1 MQRAHLVHV
10 DHARAVEHALA
21 RRSLF
26 VAILAH
32 LNTWLRRDRYHQI
45 HPRTDNRLHD
55 LLVEGDRAW
64 WRTRRISSRQH
75 RCRRRRRDGHCAA
88 QSGQRGQAPGERAG
102 CKRAG
107 VLQVGRELFPERG
120 EGCWEAWE
128 VSCGVRKEAHIGAAA
143 LGFGLLGRAQ
153 QGAGARGCRGRVSLC
168 WNPNR
173 AVSPLSRA
181 RFRAQT
187 RQGEAHTCAYWRSHA
202 STCAF
207 AREPP
212 AGRTSLKVRPT
223 FMRMMVFSFKICDC
237 CACVWLVH
245 IAVRGVRLRAHMA
258 LGTQSADRES
268 VVPCSAEVGDPLVTP
283 TRVFCGG

>member
-1 MQRAHLVHV
+1 MSFCILGGDKNAAIPFAATSVTDPSVFWPIGFFPVEENGTTRCPIVEV
-10 DHARAVEHALA
+10 DGDVEMA
-21 RRSLF
+21 
-26 VAILAH
+26 
-32 LNTWLRRDRYHQI
+32 T
-45 HPRTDNRLHD
+45 
-55 LLVEGDRAW
+55 
-64 WRTRRISSRQH
+64 
-75 RCRRRRRDGHCAA
+75 A
-88 QSGQRGQAPGERAG
+88 QSGPRGQAPGERAG

-187 RQGEAHTCAYWRSHA
+187 RRGEAHTGAYWRSHA

-212 AGRTSLKVRPT
+212 AGLTSLKVGPA
-223 FMRMMVFSFKICDC
+223 FMRIMVFSFKTCDC
-237 CACVWLVH
+237 CACVAGAYCCPWR
-245 IAVRGVRLRAHMA
+245 APPRAHGA
-258 LGTQSADRES
+258 GA
-268 VVPCSAEVGDPLVTP
+268 AECRP
-283 TRVFCGG
+283 